1 MKNKRIAFAG
11 QVSDTDIRLLR
22 IFRTVVENGGFSSAE
37 VELNISVSAISI
49 AVADLE
55 QRLGMKLCQ
64 RGRAGFSLT
73 DEGSEVYQ
81 AVLQLLASLEDFKTQ
96 VNSITAQ
103 LKGELNIGITD
114 NLVTMYKHMRVTNSL
129 AALKELGPE
138 VRINIRMMPPGE
150 IEKSVLDG
158 RLHIGVIP
166 DIKHLTGLEYI
177 DLYDE
182 ESQLYC
188 GHRHSLFALPEKQL
202 TLSLINQQDTVLPAA
217 AVPLEN
223 KTQLQKMR
231 STATATDREGAAFL
245 ILSGQ
250 YVGFLPTHYAE
261 RWVHEKRMQPLLP
274 GAFNYRTRYA
284 AIIRK
289 GARPNLV
296 LQTFIEE
303 LNRPE
308 NDLAFQAKR

>member
-1 MKNKRIAFAG
+1 MGNRRSAYSG
-11 QVSDTDIRLLR
+11 QISDVDIRLLR
-22 IFRTVVENGGFSSAE
+22 IFRTVVDCGGFSAAE
-37 VELNISVSAISI
+37 VELNISIAAISI

-55 QRLGMKLCQ
+55 KRLGMKLCQ

-81 AVLQLLASLEDFKTQ
+81 AVLQLLAALEDFKTS

-114 NLVTMYKHMRVTNSL
+114 NLVTMHQHMRVTNSL
-129 AALKELGPE
+129 AALKQRGPE
-138 VRINIRMMPPGE
+138 VRINIRMMPPGD

-166 DIKHLTGLEYI
+166 AIKQLAGLRYV

-188 GHRHSLFALPEKQL
+188 GHRHALFGLPEAQL
-202 TLSLINQQDTVLPAA
+202 TVPLIQQQDTVVPAA
-217 AVPLEN
+217 AVPLAS

-231 STATATDREGAAFL
+231 SAATATDREGAAFL

-250 YVGFLPTHYAE
+250 YVGFLPTHYASG
-261 RWVHEKRMQPLLP
+261 WVDKKQMWPLLP
-274 GAFNYRTRYA
+274 DSFNYRTRYA
-284 AIIRK
+284 AITRK

-296 LQTFIEE
+296 LQTFLEE
-303 LNRPE
+303 LHRAA
-308 NDLAFQAKR
+308 DD

>member
-1 MKNKRIAFAG
+1 MSTRRSAYSG
-11 QVSDTDIRLLR
+11 QVGDIDIRLLR
-22 IFRTVVENGGFSSAE
+22 IFRTVVDCGGFSAAE
-37 VELNISVSAISI
+37 VELNISIAAISI

-55 QRLGMKLCQ
+55 KRLGMKLCQ

-81 AVLQLLASLEDFKTQ
+81 AVLQLLAALENFKTQ
-96 VNSITAQ
+96 VNSISAQ

-114 NLVTMYKHMRVTNSL
+114 NLVTMHEHMRVTNSL
-129 AALKELGPE
+129 AALKQRGPE
-138 VRINIRMMPPGE
+138 VRINIRMIPPGD

-166 DIKHLTGLEYI
+166 AIKQLAGLRYV

-182 ESQLYC
+182 ESLLYC
-188 GHRHSLFALPEKQL
+188 GHRHDLFGVPADQL
-202 TLSLINQQDTVLPAA
+202 TLALIQQQDTVLPAA
-217 AVPLEN
+217 AVPLES

-231 STATATDREGAAFL
+231 SAATATEREGAAFL

-250 YVGFLPTHYAE
+250 FVGFLPTHYAR
-261 RWVHEKRMQPLLP
+261 RWVDKRQMWPLLP
-274 GAFNYRTRYA
+274 ETFNYRTRYA
-284 AIIRK
+284 AITRK

-296 LQTFIEE
+296 LQTFLEE
-303 LNRPE
+303 LNRAA
-308 NDLAFQAKR
+308 DD